1 MVKNYKVK
9 NDIIFSYIF
18 SNEGILKE
26 FLEAILEKKIEKVEV
41 ENQFK
46 LNRHNF
52 KEKLGVLDIKAT
64 INNDTLVDVEMQN
77 NVYKSY
83 IQRIYLYFGGL
94 VKSQVKKGM
103 TYDSLKDV
111 IIINILNE
119 SMFEKIDKVHTV
131 WQLREKNNLE
141 HEPLKGL
148 SVHFI
153 DLERFRKSNPDLEK
167 ELNQWLAFVDT
178 ENQEWVNFVMENNKK
193 IEEASKLKEDFTAD
207 GVTQEMLDLY
217 EKWDMDERTLIKEAR
232 DAGKSEGEKIRNAE
246 RKDRRKKRKSNGS
259 SKSNV

>member
-64 INNDTLVDVEMQN
+64 INDVTLVDVEMQN

-94 VKSQVKKGM
+94 
-103 TYDSLKDV
+103 
-111 IIINILNE
+111 
-119 SMFEKIDKVHTV
+119 FC
-131 WQLREKNNLE
+131 
-141 HEPLKGL
+141 
-148 SVHFI
+148 
-153 DLERFRKSNPDLEK
+153 
-167 ELNQWLAFVDT
+167 
-178 ENQEWVNFVMENNKK
+178 
-193 IEEASKLKEDFTAD
+193 
-207 GVTQEMLDLY
+207 
-217 EKWDMDERTLIKEAR
+217 
-232 DAGKSEGEKIRNAE
+232 
-246 RKDRRKKRKSNGS
+246 
-259 SKSNV
+259 